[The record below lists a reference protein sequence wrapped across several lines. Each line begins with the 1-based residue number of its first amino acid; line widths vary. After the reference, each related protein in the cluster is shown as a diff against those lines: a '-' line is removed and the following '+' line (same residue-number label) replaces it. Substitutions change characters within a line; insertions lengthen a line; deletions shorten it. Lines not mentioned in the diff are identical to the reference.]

1 MWLLLF
7 YGNLAKKIEYHLK
20 KRICMKNTTL
30 LSIGLLVVGFIVLP
44 GCAPLD
50 WFSGKKT
57 EQNVGVDE
65 LTGDKAEGVSCP
77 RTNSGTMPE
86 AEGEVVATMG
96 GKTLLTSSMV
106 ETELNKVLEK
116 NPQAKQ
122 FLALMPNF
130 EEKFVESLI
139 NQKITD
145 RYITENKL
153 DQSAAYQAELEGM
166 MKEVKQMLNMETF
179 VRQFPVSISD
189 TEVRKY
195 YDENKNEIPELLV
208 SYGGTSAMG
217 VSFDSQEKAQAFLD
231 MVRAAEDKPFDQV
244 VNEAGLK
251 GNFRDFKLVNAH
263 SVAIDPAVRTKILT
277 MKSYP
282 SFDMV
287 QGGDKKYWVIYAASH
302 EDPKYKP
309 FEEVKELLRPV
320 IEREKQILRIQD
332 EYKKL
337 MQQYDIKVNV
347 ENVNKKQNEQNKVD
361 IMQQFMQQQEEA
373 SSKKPEAS
381 KSVAQSK
388 VA

>member
-1 MWLLLF
+1 
-7 YGNLAKKIEYHLK
+7 
-20 KRICMKNTTL
+20 MKNTTL
-30 LSIGLLVVGFIVLP
+30 LPISLLVIGFILLP

-50 WFSGKKT
+50 WLSGKKT
-57 EQNVGVDE
+57 EQVAGVDE
-65 LTGDKAEGVSCP
+65 LNEANAEAVSCP
-77 RTNSGTMPE
+77 RTSTGE
-86 AEGEVVATMG
+86 ASEVQEGEVVATMG

-116 NPQAKQ
+116 NPQVKQ

-153 DQSAAYQAELEGM
+153 DRSAAYQAELEAM

-195 YDENKNEIPELLV
+195 YEENKNEIPELLV

-217 VSFDSQEKAQAFLD
+217 VSFESQEKAQAFLD
-231 MVRAAEDKPFDQV
+231 SARAAEGKPFDQV
-244 VNEAGLK
+244 VSEAGLK

-282 SFDMV
+282 SLDMV
-287 QGGDKKYWVIYAASH
+287 QGGDKKYWVVYVASH
-302 EDPKYKP
+302 EDPKYKS
-309 FEEVKELLRPV
+309 FDEVKDLLRPV
-320 IEREKQILRIQD
+320 IEREKQVIKIQD
-332 EYKKL
+332 EFKKL
-337 MQQYDIKVNV
+337 MQEYDIKVNT
-347 ENVNKKQNEQNKVD
+347 ENMNKKQNEQNKVD

-373 SSKKPEAS
+373 SAKKPEAT
-381 KSVAQSK
+381 KQAVKPK